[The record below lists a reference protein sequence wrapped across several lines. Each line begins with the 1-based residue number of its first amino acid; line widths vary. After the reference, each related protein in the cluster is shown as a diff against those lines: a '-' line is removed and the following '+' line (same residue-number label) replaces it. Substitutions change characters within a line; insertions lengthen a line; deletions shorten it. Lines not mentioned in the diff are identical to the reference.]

1 MKNFFFTIDVE
12 IDKSADWSISKN
24 ATFNSIIYGLDE
36 ILIPLLKK
44 YNIKSTFFISPE
56 VLDDINCQN
65 ILLKNQSE
73 NIEFATHLHAE
84 FINPERLLFLDNMS
98 KKYADK
104 FQTEYPPEIEY
115 LKLQNLTDK
124 FYNIF
129 KYYPLSFRAGR
140 YAIREKT
147 LEYLSDLKYK
157 IDCSKT
163 PGLKWKN
170 NNHIINYSNID
181 NKIQFY
187 KFKNKDLISMPI
199 SIQKKFKNFNYF
211 YKIYEKNFF
220 KNTLYNKFFLKFL
233 GYEWL
238 RPAYNKNYNLVRYL
252 EKINQENYVMTMHS
266 NEITINTSPYTKT
279 KEDQIKLI
287 KCLEDLFIYI
297 NKKNIN
303 SLMLKDIIKIYNIL

>member
-12 IDKSADWSISKN
+12 IDKSPNWSISKN
-24 ATFNSIIYGLDE
+24 ATFNSIIHGIDE

-56 VLDDINCQN
+56 VLDDLNCQN

-84 FINPERLLFLDNMS
+84 FINPERILFHNNMS

-104 FQTEYPPEIEY
+104 FQTEYLPEIEY
-115 LKLQNLTDK
+115 LKLQNLTDN

-157 IDCSKT
+157 IDCSRT

-187 KFKNKDLISMPI
+187 KFKNKDLISIPI

-211 YKIYEKNFF
+211 YKIYEKNFY

-252 EKINQENYVMTMHS
+252 EKFNQDNYVMTMHS
-266 NEITINTSPYTKT
+266 NEITIHTSPYTKT

-287 KCLEDLFIYI
+287 QCLEDLFIYI
-297 NKKNIN
+297 KNNNIN